1 MATKKKAMK
10 KPKRQY
16 ACSVCGK
23 AGHNIRTCG

>member
-16 ACSVCGK
+16 LCGVCGQ